1 METKNVNVA
10 SLNFVPLE
18 NAHIASVNLSP
29 LEFGSRWHILNTK
42 INSIL
47 GNHVLY
53 DTDVRDL
60 YTIMGELGIRDQ
72 WKEMNAKIR
81 AELEGIT
88 KHVEE
93 ATKILDANP
102 PQLEWR
108 SYTAPV
114 ALAAAPVAVMPS
126 FGFSSA
132 MVAPTVEH
140 MYRYE
145 PVVFEEKRWGLEK
158 PELISMPWQQ
168 WNCQVNTQVANAD
181 VKEIIPVKKQVVVR
195 RLFGEWDALMEDVAE
210 WHRRGL
216 YRYNVRLCMA
226 PQTVQYVQVQK
237 E

>member
-1 METKNVNVA
+1 
-10 SLNFVPLE
+10 
-18 NAHIASVNLSP
+18 
-29 LEFGSRWHILNTK
+29 
-42 INSIL
+42 
-47 GNHVLY
+47 
-53 DTDVRDL
+53 
-60 YTIMGELGIRDQ
+60 
-72 WKEMNAKIR
+72 
-81 AELEGIT
+81 
-88 KHVEE
+88 
-93 ATKILDANP
+93 
-102 PQLEWR
+102 
-108 SYTAPV
+108 
-114 ALAAAPVAVMPS
+114 
-126 FGFSSA
+126 

-168 WNCQVNTQVANAD
+168 WNCKVNTQVANAD